1 MYVLLPTYFNLGRY
15 IGIYLHIVPLG
26 KVCLSPERVGTVRWI
41 RPLDSSVGFVRW
53 ISPSR
58 RNLRLDFIEVS
69 KNLLIILGLKFQI
82 CVKVSISVSNTKC
95 PYALSNILLLCTRQ
109 YVACHFS

>member
-1 MYVLLPTYFNLGRY
+1 MYVLLPISTY
-15 IGIYLHIVPLG
+15 IGTYVHIVPTLG

-41 RPLDSSVGFVRW
+41 CPLDSSVGFVRW

-95 PYALSNILLLCTRQ
+95 PYALSNI
-109 YVACHFS
+109 